1 MTATAQLASQA
12 GPLPRIPRPGRLF
25 RQGLT
30 VSLLARPAGPGALA
44 DPLRPILASLLAG
57 RALDE
62 GVLPAGLGLPD
73 QDMARLWREY
83 FPGPRLALAD
93 GSAEDIPELGDL
105 VGLLL
110 EYRAGRRESESWAA
124 QIVGRG
130 CAGRDHLWQDLG
142 LANRN
147 ELSAL
152 MTGAFP
158 ALAALNTGDMKW
170 KKFLYRQYCARDG
183 IYACPAPSC
192 GECADYAKCFA
203 PEE

>member
-1 MTATAQLASQA
+1 MTATAALASF
-12 GPLPRIPRPGRLF
+12 LPGTTRPGRMF
-25 RQGLT
+25 RQGLAAA
-30 VSLLARPAGPGALA
+30 LLARPAGAEALA

-57 RALDE
+57 RALEE
-62 GVLPAGLGLPD
+62 GVLPASLGLAAD
-73 QDMARLWREY
+73 DLGRLWRDY

-93 GSAEDIPELGDL
+93 GGGEDIPELGDI

-110 EYRAGRRESESWAA
+110 DYRAGRRQSEAWLALS
-124 QIVGRG
+124 IGRA
-130 CAGRDHLWQDLG
+130 CAGGDHLWQDLG
-142 LANRN
+142 LANRG

-183 IYACPAPSC
+183 IYVCPAPSC

-203 PEE
+203 PED